1 MFNKISKITL
11 TIFCYKKN
19 KSISKSIFDV
29 FINVK
34 YEGWYVYFV
43 LILLEL
49 FCVLIWLLKENDFIG
64 GIFKNLPQLIISFN
78 NNILRNCFIVILLK
92 SFICYIVQSI

>member
-19 KSISKSIFDV
+19 KSISKSIFDL
-29 FINVK
+29 FIIGK
-34 YEGWYVYFV
+34 YEGRYVYFV

-64 GIFKNLPQLIISFN
+64 GIFKNLPQ
-78 NNILRNCFIVILLK
+78 
-92 SFICYIVQSI
+92 